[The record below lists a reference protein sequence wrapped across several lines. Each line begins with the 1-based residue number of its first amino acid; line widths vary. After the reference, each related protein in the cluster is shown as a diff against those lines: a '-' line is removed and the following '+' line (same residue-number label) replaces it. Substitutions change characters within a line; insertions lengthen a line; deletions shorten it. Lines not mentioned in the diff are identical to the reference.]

1 MNTQHKG
8 MTMQTRSGIVSH
20 VLADPNMS
28 QETELAIEKMINLAY
43 NMEIQPAEN
52 FVEIPPE
59 RINIFSNVNDERLR
73 QEAKWGVQNHDLA
86 TWCLILGEEVGEV
99 QKVVLEHLTQGKDIS
114 NFRTELIQVAAVAF
128 QIIEWFDKKNNE

>member
-1 MNTQHKG
+1 MNTHKG
-8 MTMQTRSGIVSH
+8 MIMKTKSGIVAH

-28 QETELAIEKMINLAY
+28 QETESTIEKMIDAVY
-43 NMEIQPAEN
+43 NMNIQSSKN
-52 FVEIPPE
+52 FVEIQPE
-59 RINIFSNVNDERLR
+59 RINIFSDVNDERIR
-73 QEAKWGVQNHDLA
+73 QEAKWGVQNHHLA

-128 QIIEWFDKKNNE
+128 QIIEWFDKKNNG